1 MATTKTW
8 QVAVVLLTLQARGAD
23 SRLTFNEGA
32 LAAWAPA
39 LRSVSAARAAIDAM
53 ARTKLIELAPEVG
66 VADTAPLRYRLTSAG
81 CEAVQGARKLLPS
94 LHKAAHGPMTPA
106 DQVEPFAGRLWKL
119 LCIRKVLT
127 AEEAANLLLDAGQDV
142 SRARTR
148 ASELLLAW
156 SRQCPLAIQVS
167 DKRVKGAKRYGLM
180 VDLGPTP
187 PDLRGKGRSRA
198 L

>member
-1 MATTKTW
+1 MATVKIW
-8 QVAVVLLTLQARGAD
+8 QVTVVLLTLQTREAD
-23 SRLTFNEGA
+23 SSLTFNEGA
-32 LAAWAPA
+32 LAAWVPA
-39 LRSVSAARAAIDAM
+39 LRGTSAARAAIHAM
-53 ARTKLIELAPEVG
+53 LRHKLIELAPQAG
-66 VADTAPLRYRLTSAG
+66 APHTAPLQYRLTPAG
-81 CEAVQGARKLLPS
+81 CEAVQGAKKLLRT

-106 DQVEPFAGRLWKL
+106 DQVEPFAGRLWRL

-127 AEEAANLLLDAGQDV
+127 AEEAANLLLDAGEDV
-142 SRARTR
+142 GRARTR

-167 DKRVKGAKRYGLM
+167 DKRIKGAKRYGLT

-187 PDLRGKGRSRA
+187 PDLRAKEKGRA